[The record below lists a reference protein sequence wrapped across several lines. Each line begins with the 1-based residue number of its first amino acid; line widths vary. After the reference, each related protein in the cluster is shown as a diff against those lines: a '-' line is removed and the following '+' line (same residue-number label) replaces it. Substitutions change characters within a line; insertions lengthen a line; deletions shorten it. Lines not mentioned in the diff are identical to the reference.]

1 MSVNVVVLNPEMQN
15 CVEIPSYFNINCSEL
30 EYHTVLVLILHINI
44 FLLLLNWSLTCLFE
58 LQWWV
63 MSVGILESFSRTM
76 ELKYIFLLTI
86 YNY

>member
-44 FLLLLNWSLTCLFE
+44 FLLLLN
-58 LQWWV
+58 
-63 MSVGILESFSRTM
+63 
-76 ELKYIFLLTI
+76 
-86 YNY
+86 